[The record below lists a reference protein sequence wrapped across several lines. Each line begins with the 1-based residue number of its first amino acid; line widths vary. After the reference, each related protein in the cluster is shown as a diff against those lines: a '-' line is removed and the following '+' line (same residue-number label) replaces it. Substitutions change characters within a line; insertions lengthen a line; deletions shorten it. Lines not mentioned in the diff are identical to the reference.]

1 MKTIAALIVTLT
13 FIGAAPVPQPSKAY
27 IGIVSDSMCRID
39 HKSMGTADERKCVL
53 DCVGDGKTY
62 KFALVVGNDAYL
74 LSDQQTPA
82 KFAGQKVRVTGVLY
96 AKTKIL
102 KVDKIEAVK

>member
-1 MKTIAALIVTLT
+1 MKTIAALFVTLT
-13 FIGAAPVPQPSKAY
+13 FIAAAPVPQQSKAY
-27 IGIVSDSMCRID
+27 IGIVGDSMCRID
-39 HKSMGTADERKCVL
+39 HKSMGATDQRKCVL

-82 KFAGQKVRVTGVLY
+82 RFAGQKVKVTGVLY

-102 KVDKIEAVK
+102 KVERIEGVK